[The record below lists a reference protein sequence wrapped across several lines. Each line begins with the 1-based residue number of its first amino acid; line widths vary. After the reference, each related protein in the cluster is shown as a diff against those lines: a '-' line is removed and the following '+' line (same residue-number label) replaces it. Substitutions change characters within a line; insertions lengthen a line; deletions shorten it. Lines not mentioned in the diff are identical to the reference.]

1 MNRRSMA
8 LTSALSFA
16 RLTAFASAIDEHD
29 AAAGGARDP
38 NRAPQFLLGR
48 QP

>member
-1 MNRRSMA
+1 MA

-16 RLTAFASAIDEHD
+16 RLAAFAFAIDELD

>member
-16 RLTAFASAIDEHD
+16 RHTAFASAIDEHD

-38 NRAPQFLLGR
+38 NRAPQFFLGR

>member
-16 RLTAFASAIDEHD
+16 RHAAFASAIDEHD
-29 AAAGGARDP
+29 AAASGARDP

>member
-16 RLTAFASAIDEHD
+16 RHTAFASAIDEHD

-38 NRAPQFLLGR
+38 NHAPQFLLGR
-48 QP
+48 RP